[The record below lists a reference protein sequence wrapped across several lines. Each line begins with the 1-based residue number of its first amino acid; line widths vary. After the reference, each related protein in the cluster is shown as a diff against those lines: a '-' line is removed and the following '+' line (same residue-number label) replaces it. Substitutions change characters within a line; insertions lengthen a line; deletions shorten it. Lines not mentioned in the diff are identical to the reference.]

1 MEKGQK
7 MIGMKKLA
15 LSLLLVFI
23 STLSFSQTHD
33 AAYYRSKGYQVFERF
48 DLAVKAPVK
57 LFDISD
63 QAQGDFAMNY
73 GGVVDDGK
81 STMAAYQI
89 IVTNLPHGYLD
100 YSESEIRVLVDNLIR
115 DKVSGFNNVKK
126 IYFGEDDCPGYYMET
141 SIYGY
146 KQKSIMF
153 YRDGHIYALSVIS
166 NYQLEQRFYQFTN
179 GVKFF

>member
-1 MEKGQK
+1 
-7 MIGMKKLA
+7 MKNTIKKTVLT
-15 LSLLLVFI
+15 I
-23 STLSFSQTHD
+23 SAILIAVISFAQAKD
-33 AAYYRSKGYQVFERF
+33 ASYYRSKGYQVFERF
-48 DLAVKAPVK
+48 NLAVKAPVK

-89 IVTNLPHGYLD
+89 MVTNLPHGYLD
-100 YSESEIRVLVDNLIR
+100 YSESEIKNLVDDLIKAR
-115 DKVSGFNNVKK
+115 VSGFNNVKK
-126 IYFGEDDCPGYYMET
+126 IYFGEDDCPGYSMET

-146 KQKSIMF
+146 KQKSVMF
-153 YRDGHIYALSVIS
+153 YRNGHIYAVSVIS
-166 NYQLEQRFYQFTN
+166 NYQLEQRFNQFTN

>member
-1 MEKGQK
+1 
-7 MIGMKKLA
+7 MKKLA
-15 LSLLLVFI
+15 LTLLSVIILACADA
-23 STLSFSQTHD
+23 QTHD
-33 AAYYRSKGYQVFERF
+33 ASYYRSKGYQVFERF

-73 GGVVDDGK
+73 GGIVDDGK

-89 IVTNLPHGYLD
+89 MITNLPHGYLD
-100 YSESEIRVLVDNLIR
+100 YSESEIKVLVDNLIK
-115 DKVSGFNNVKK
+115 DKISGFNNVKK
-126 IYFGEDDCPGYYMET
+126 IYFGEDDCPGYSMET

-146 KQKSIMF
+146 KQKSVMF
-153 YRDGHIYALSVIS
+153 YRNGHIYAVSVIS
-166 NYQLEQRFYQFTN
+166 NYQLEQRFNQFTN

>member
-1 MEKGQK
+1 
-7 MIGMKKLA
+7 MKKLA
-15 LSLLLVFI
+15 LTLLSVIILACADA
-23 STLSFSQTHD
+23 QTHD
-33 AAYYRSKGYQVFERF
+33 ASYYRSKGYQVFERF
-48 DLAVKAPVK
+48 RLAVKAPVK

-73 GGVVDDGK
+73 GGIVDDGK

-89 IVTNLPHGYLD
+89 MITSLPHGYLD
-100 YSESEIRVLVDNLIR
+100 YSESEIKVLVDNLIK

-126 IYFGEDDCPGYYMET
+126 IYFGEDDCPGYSMET

-146 KQKSIMF
+146 KQKSVMF
-153 YRDGHIYALSVIS
+153 YRNGHIYAISVIS
-166 NYQLEQRFYQFTN
+166 NYQLEQRFNQFTN